1 MKKLVT
7 ILIVV
12 ALAATGLFIAAA
24 PAAADSLLD
33 SVEVGT
39 PSSESTHGIVEQPTG
54 DWGPIE
60 TATHG
65 GSYGDIDNGG
75 APDYTSGDNAC
86 RCIWGYDED
95 PTGNIGQDAT
105 FTMSTGSGM
114 TATRLVIRVLDG
126 GSDDSFDL
134 KVNGST
140 ELSYTDQYTAET
152 WVTHD
157 IDISSGAYTG
167 TLNISLTATAAAGPY
182 FNDYGQVAV
191 DWAELYGE
199 ESPPPTPEG
208 NETGGCFIASA
219 AYGSYFEPQVDTLRS
234 FRDGFLQTDAAGTG
248 IVSAYY
254 ALSPPIADFIDANPV
269 LKAPVRAALAP
280 AVALSDTA
288 VATSTSA
295 KAAVAGAAALAAL
308 AAAAWLRRRMVQS
321 R

>member
-1 MKKLVT
+1 MKKLAS
-7 ILIVV
+7 ILIAVLLT
-12 ALAATGLFIAAA
+12 AMGLLAAVA

-33 SVEVGT
+33 AVEVGT

-75 APDYTSGDNAC
+75 YPDYTSGDNAC

-95 PTGNIGQDAT
+95 PTGNTGQDAT

-134 KVNGST
+134 EVNGST
-140 ELSYTDQYTAET
+140 ELSYTDQYTTET

-167 TLNISLTATAAAGPY
+167 TLNIRLTATAAAGPY
-182 FNDYGQVAV
+182 FDDFGQVAV

-199 ESPPPTPEG
+199 ESPTPTPEG
-208 NETGGCFIASA
+208 NDTRCFIATV
-219 AYGSYFEPQVDTLRS
+219 AYGSPSAADVDTLRG
-234 FRDGFLQTDAAGTG
+234 FRDAFLQNDAAGSVF
-248 IVSAYY
+248 VSAYY
-254 ALSPPIADFIDANPV
+254 ALSPPIADFIDAHPSLKPV
-269 LKAPVRAALAP
+269 AKAALAP
-280 AVALSDTA
+280 AVVLSDSA
-288 VATSTSA
+288 VDGSIAL
-295 KAAVAGAAALAAL
+295 KAVIGGVALLAAF
-308 AAAAWLRRRMVQS
+308 ASTVWFRRRIALRR
-321 R
+321 